1 MPREDPENDVAATKL
16 AFIQGQRKPVGHGG
30 RHRRRWRVAFEEIS
44 RDLPRYL
51 ENSEDLKVSVTEL
64 PEQLGTSEE
73 AGISTEQVTSRQETR
88 TANFCEIF
96 RQGEEEVCIASW
108 ARWNAEFKRS
118 GGVRKKGVGI

>member
-1 MPREDPENDVAATKL
+1 MPREDLENDVAATKL

-64 PEQLGTSEE
+64 PEQLGMSEE
-73 AGISTEQVTSRQETR
+73 AGISIEQVTQ
-88 TANFCEIF
+88 
-96 RQGEEEVCIASW
+96 Q
-108 ARWNAEFKRS
+108 ARNENGQFL
-118 GGVRKKGVGI
+118 